1 MNIHQYLINDINPV
15 DINSSVRDV
24 KNLAR
29 KFTYTHIPIAQNGDY
44 IGCISETDASCF
56 DSEKSIGEYAY
67 AIEPIFVQYNSNW
80 LDILAAFAVHNSNIL
95 PVLGE
100 EKKYIGY
107 YELNDIMEIFNNTP
121 FMAESGGIIVVQKGI
136 REYSFSEIAQ
146 IVESNSGRLFGM
158 FISQITDN
166 KIEVTV
172 KIGQSN
178 IHNIVQTFRRYNYEI
193 ISQHEEDI
201 WIENLKQ
208 RSKYLDKFLNI

>member
-15 DINSSVRDV
+15 DINSSVRDA

>member
-1 MNIHQYLINDINPV
+1 MNIHQYLINDIEPL
-15 DINSSVRDV
+15 DLNSSVRDA

-29 KFTYTHIPIAQNGDY
+29 KFTYTHILISQNGDY

-56 DSEKSIGEYAY
+56 DGEKSIGEYAY
-67 AIEPIFVQYNSNW
+67 AIEPIYVHYNSNW

-100 EKKYIGY
+100 EKKYMGY
-107 YELNDIMEIFNNTP
+107 YELNDIMEIFHNTP
-121 FMAESGGIIVVQKGI
+121 FMSESGGIIVVQKGI

-158 FISQITDN
+158 FISQINDN
-166 KIEVTV
+166 KIEITV

>member
-1 MNIHQYLINDINPV
+1 
-15 DINSSVRDV
+15 VRDA